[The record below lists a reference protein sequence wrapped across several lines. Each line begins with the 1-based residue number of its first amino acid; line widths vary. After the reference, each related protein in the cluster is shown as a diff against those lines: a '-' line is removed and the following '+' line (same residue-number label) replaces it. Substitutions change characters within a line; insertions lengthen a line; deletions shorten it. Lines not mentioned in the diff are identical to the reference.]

1 LNSHIGKGFK
11 RYVNGNQELGVLAR
25 IQGARLGLGC
35 GPGYKSQVSLQELKK
50 DGLALGFGLDFWLP
64 DSLAC

>member
-1 LNSHIGKGFK
+1 M
-11 RYVNGNQELGVLAR
+11 NGDQELGVLAR

-35 GPGYKSQVSLQELKK
+35 GPGYKPQVFLQELKK
-50 DGLALGFGLDFWLP
+50 DGLGLGFGLDFWLS